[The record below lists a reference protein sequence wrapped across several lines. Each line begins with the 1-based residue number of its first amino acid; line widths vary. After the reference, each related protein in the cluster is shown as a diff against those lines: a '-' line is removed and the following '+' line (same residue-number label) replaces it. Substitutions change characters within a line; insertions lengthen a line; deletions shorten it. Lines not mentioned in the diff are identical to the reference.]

1 MKRKM
6 VIKPDEE
13 WKKALN
19 DQAEADWAE
28 YEKSIL
34 KFPLHLIA
42 TNRRS
47 KKIRIFYTY
56 IFSLF
61 Y

>member
-28 YEKSIL
+28 YV
-34 KFPLHLIA
+34 
-42 TNRRS
+42 
-47 KKIRIFYTY
+47 KKHPEISTP
-56 IFSLF
+56 SDCDESSQ
-61 Y
+61 